1 LAKRKKKI
9 SKKLNKRNWTKQPTP
24 MLKASNI
31 QYEID
36 GRLQGV
42 AHGGIGLIHM
52 LAKRTGLLKEIDKE
66 LDLLK
71 RHLTYHESDHIA
83 GMAYNILAG
92 GTCLQEIELLR
103 NNEAW
108 LNALDA
114 KLIPDPTTAGDFLR
128 RFSPEDIVTLMDVK
142 NTIRKKIWEKQ
153 P

>member
-1 LAKRKKKI
+1 
-9 SKKLNKRNWTKQPTP
+9 
-24 MLKASNI
+24 
-31 QYEID
+31 
-36 GRLQGV
+36 
-42 AHGGIGLIHM
+42 
-52 LAKRTGLLKEIDKE
+52 
-66 LDLLK
+66 
-71 RHLTYHESDHIA
+71 
-83 GMAYNILAG
+83 MAYNILAG